1 MPEPTK
7 SRAAAAEAV
16 KRPAPP
22 ATLAR
27 FLEEARAFEAP
38 QVRPLRA
45 DPRAVQHNV
54 GLGVAAVME
63 WADHVREHL
72 PHVDLAELR
81 SLPDLALCLAHAA
94 QEAAGDGPEAAELR
108 ELLVE
113 AHALRRKLA
122 AAAIALA
129 EAGILGPRDAEKV
142 RGKHGAID
150 AGADCAA
157 LAALFEKRAA
167 DVEGKTAITA
177 EELARAAEIGAT
189 LRALWKPKGAAR
201 KPGADGLSPVE
212 ARDRLW
218 TLLVMRH
225 ERLWAVGAYVYGQ
238 AVDEHVPPLTAPAAG
253 ARPKKP
259 AKAEE
264 D

>member
-1 MPEPTK
+1 MSEPTR
-7 SRAAAAEAV
+7 SRAPEAV

-27 FLEEARAFEAP
+27 FLEEARAFDT
-38 QVRPLRA
+38 VRPLRA
-45 DPRAVQHNV
+45 DPRVVQHNV

-72 PHVDLAELR
+72 PHVDLDELR

-94 QEAAGDGPEAAELR
+94 QEAAGEGPEAAETR

-113 AHALRRKLA
+113 AHELRRVLLA
-122 AAAIALA
+122 AARALVEGGVLA
-129 EAGILGPRDAEKV
+129 PRDLAKV
-142 RGKHGAID
+142 HGEHGAVD
-150 AGADCAA
+150 AGADCLG
-157 LAALFEKRAA
+157 LAVVFEKRAA
-167 DVEGKTAITA
+167 DVEGKTPI
-177 EELARAAEIGAT
+177 EEGKVARAAEVGAA

-201 KPGADGLSPVE
+201 KPGAEGVSPVE

-218 TLLVMRH
+218 TLLVARH
-225 ERLWAVGAYVYGQ
+225 ERLWAVGAYVYGH
-238 AVDEHVPPLTAPAAG
+238 AVDEHVPPLTAKIAG
-253 ARPKKP
+253 ARTKKA

-264 D
+264 GAA